1 MEVRCARARSYSICV
16 SQMGVVYPSCA
27 AAWRAHL
34 ATPTP
39 TTTSLTNLN
48 SHPPLPN
55 SPEPK
60 PTPLPLVSEAMAT
73 ALASCSLSASTL
85 PPGVTSCFQAAFS
98 RDCCPLL
105 RNYCLGYVDLFG
117 PDLPLF
123 MPVPRPPSPPPLP
136 IPHQPGVCALSLV
149 RDRAAARLRACL
161 PAGCEQRMLGSPAA
175 YAQAPARMREAALAE
190 KFAAAAGPQGSAAD
204 RDRRD
209 IARYLA
215 FCKLS
220 GVSEPWPVYS
230 IVFICFVKAASA
242 KSAGSRGGATVEYSI
257 KTSFAHLRD
266 NFGLQV
272 DFDSPLML
280 NTIKPYKGDAQA
292 ATSPTQLMVDEWE
305 RLAFEAKCPIQR
317 AACQVAVLCT
327 YLTLRASHL
336 VGATVLGTATD
347 TDVRLNLPRDKDGS
361 TNVWAGCD
369 ARGQRGPFRFWPRL
383 MQDARA
389 RGYLFC
395 DAEFGSCI
403 WANQLKN
410 TQATRANFV
419 SYFTL
424 AFTLVGVSPERQKS
438 DHFTG
443 HSPRHYLPCFAEL
456 LLWVQKFIDE
466 VGRWATGAANER
478 AHKSKCGPRYAVEA
492 NQVIQLHLR
501 RRLVAVLAALRPS
514 MIMGEAGLTPCFA
527 SLSEC
532 DALLNHKYFG
542 PQGVGYIPPSH
553 ERL

>member
-1 MEVRCARARSYSICV
+1 MDVRRARARSYSVCV

-39 TTTSLTNLN
+39 PPTSLTH
-48 SHPPLPN
+48 SHAPLPTSPEPNPPLPN
-55 SPEPK
+55 
-60 PTPLPLVSEAMAT
+60 VSEAMAI
-73 ALASCSLSASTL
+73 ALESCSLSASAL

-98 RDCCPLL
+98 SACCPLL
-105 RNYCLGYVDLFG
+105 RNHCLGYVDLFG
-117 PDLPLF
+117 PDLPLL
-123 MPVPRPPSPPPLP
+123 MPTPRPRSPPPPP
-136 IPHQPGVCALSLV
+136 IPHQPGVCALSLI
-149 RDRAAARLRACL
+149 RDRATTKLRACL
-161 PAGCEQRMLGSPAA
+161 PAGCEQRMLGSAAA
-175 YAQAPARMREAALAE
+175 YAQAPVHMREAALAE
-190 KFAAAAGPQGSAAD
+190 KFAAAAGPQGAAAD

-215 FCKLS
+215 FCTLS
-220 GVSEPWPVYS
+220 GVSAPWPVYS
-230 IVFICFVKAASA
+230 VVFLCFVRAASK
-242 KSAGSRGGATVEYSI
+242 KSTGSRGGATVEYSI
-257 KTSFAHLRD
+257 KTSFTHLRD
-266 NFGLQV
+266 NFGLPV
-272 DFDSPLML
+272 DFDAPLML
-280 NTIKPYKGDAQA
+280 NTIKPYSGDARA

-305 RLAFEAKCPIQR
+305 RLALEAAHPIQR

-336 VGATVLGTATD
+336 VGATVLDSATD
-347 TDVRLNLPRDKDGS
+347 TDVRLNLPNDKDGS
-361 TNVWAGCD
+361 KNVWAGCG
-369 ARGQRGPFRFWPRL
+369 AIGQRGPFKFWPQL
-383 MQDARA
+383 MRDARA

-395 DAEFGSCI
+395 GADFGSVI
-403 WANQLKN
+403 YGKLKN
-410 TQATRANFV
+410 AQATRANFV
-419 SYFTL
+419 SYFVL

-492 NQVIQLHLR
+492 NRVIQLHLR
-501 RRLVAVLAALRPS
+501 RRLVVVLSALRPS
-514 MIMGEAGLTPCFA
+514 MVMGEAGLTPCFA

-532 DALLNHKYFG
+532 DALLNHIYFG
-542 PQGVGYIPPSH
+542 PQGVGYIPPTH
-553 ERL
+553 ERPS